1 MTKLIIFW
9 LAGLG
14 ERGGVAPYS
23 RGREQHLQV
32 SNFFKASKQRHS
44 EKGGNAKSFEEEEKN
59 CMLCL
64 NMILQWWH
72 PMPWPNPNMSKVKLI
87 KKRPKMSGVRYLL
100 RAKED

>member
-59 CMLCL
+59 CNALL
-64 NMILQWWH
+64 EYDSSVVA
-72 PMPWPNPNMSKVKLI
+72 PNALAQSQYVKGETDQ
-87 KKRPKMSGVRYLL
+87 KTSQNVRYLL